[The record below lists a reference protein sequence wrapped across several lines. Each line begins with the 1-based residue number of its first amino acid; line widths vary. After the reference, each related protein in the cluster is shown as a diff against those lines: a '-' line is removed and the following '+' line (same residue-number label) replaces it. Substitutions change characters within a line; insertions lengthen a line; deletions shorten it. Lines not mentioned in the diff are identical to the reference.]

1 METKVVPC
9 GAAIGAQVSYGSVLV
24 AKTRQI
30 RSLCNGERCQVL
42 ARNRAWRCLGPPQW
56 RSLSHREA
64 PETEGARKDTY
75 RPLGRPVA
83 ALGTNHLAGELRR
96 VDRTR
101 PLQSPSIDGDVA
113 LGLAHQLL
121 ALAIQLNCHLMLQK
135 GRSTDLAE
143 IRTQFAFAFEPKTLP
158 QVLHSCVE
166 MARDCRFPHLF
177 WCQRCQREVDGV
189 QVTSYPQHSARRFR
203 ISCHKSITEFWLT
216 ELVIAEH
223 RDVLAP
229 IDTAARASGFSLL
242 RRYEFRFPAPS
253 DREPDQPSVLAPRN
267 PDLPT
272 YHPH

>member
-1 METKVVPC
+1 MSPNTDSSVLCV
-9 GAAIGAQVSYGSVLV
+9 IQGSVGLLRGTGPAAV
-24 AKTRQI
+24 LGLLSGGRRVNA
-30 RSLCNGERCQVL
+30 RSQK
-42 ARNRAWRCLGPPQW
+42 QK
-56 RSLSHREA
+56 A
-64 PETEGARKDTY
+64 PE
-75 RPLGRPVA
+75 RPVSILSGA
-83 ALGTNHLAGELRR
+83 PVAELGTNHLAGELRR

-101 PLQSPSIDGDVA
+101 PLQSPSVYGDVA

-121 ALAIQLNCHLMLQK
+121 ALAIQLNCHLTLQK
-135 GRSTDLAE
+135 GRSTDLAK
-143 IRTQFAFAFEPKTLP
+143 IRAQFVLAFGPKTLP

-189 QVTSYPQHSARRFR
+189 KVTSYPQHSTRRFR
-203 ISCHKSITEFWLT
+203 ISCHKSVTEFWLT

-242 RRYEFRFPAPS
+242 RRYKFGSPAPS
-253 DREPDQPSVLAPRN
+253 DREPDQPSVLGPRN

-272 YHPH
+272 YQPH